1 MKVVSPTNTRL
12 IVFMGA
18 SWCGN
23 KSVVA
28 ESVTL
33 ALISLR
39 CLPSSTPNLI
49 LQDNGQSKPG
59 PLEAGL
65 CREYFPRE
73 RNINLALELI
83 KRRVPQI
90 AAIYIAAT
98 WGLAQFVDF
107 VTLHVD
113 IRQPA

>member
-1 MKVVSPTNTRL
+1 M
-12 IVFMGA
+12 
-18 SWCGN
+18 
-23 KSVVA
+23 
-28 ESVTL
+28 
-33 ALISLR
+33 
-39 CLPSSTPNLI
+39 
-49 LQDNGQSKPG
+49 
-59 PLEAGL
+59 
-65 CREYFPRE
+65 E

-98 WGLAQFVDF
+98 WVWPQFVDF